1 MELRASRT
9 YERPIDVM
17 NGEESMDL
25 KMLADRFD
33 RDGYLLLHDFFET
46 DLTRRLV
53 APILEHFGDNPAFVH
68 DDDFLEKAK
77 TDVIPWFP
85 QNEGSR
91 DFDFVDEHRD
101 LQRLTEALLGEG
113 WQGLYCMVMFSKPGS
128 AGQAWHQ
135 DCPPEDNAHFNLNRL
150 VYSRDIDDETG
161 GQTVVVPGSHRR
173 GLLPAGD
180 PRADFNDQLV
190 LRPKA
195 GTLVVLHGHIWHR
208 VLPVHGQYRYSTNY
222 RAVPAGTPANIT
234 DVCVYRNMRYRF
246 STEDVVEERTA

>member
-1 MELRASRT
+1 
-9 YERPIDVM
+9 
-17 NGEESMDL
+17 
-25 KMLADRFD
+25 
-33 RDGYLLLHDFFET
+33 
-46 DLTRRLV
+46 
-53 APILEHFGDNPAFVH
+53 
-68 DDDFLEKAK
+68 
-77 TDVIPWFP
+77 
-85 QNEGSR
+85 
-91 DFDFVDEHRD
+91 
-101 LQRLTEALLGEG
+101 
-113 WQGLYCMVMFSKPGS
+113 
-128 AGQAWHQ
+128 
-135 DCPPEDNAHFNLNRL
+135 
-150 VYSRDIDDETG
+150 
-161 GQTVVVPGSHRR
+161 VVVPGSHRR